1 MGDCRRKMNAL
12 AHEKKDV
19 EKRYRVLRDNVRFTE
34 TGNQLKLIDLL
45 TEKIDILEKLV
56 EKQQVEI

>member
-1 MGDCRRKMNAL
+1 MNAL

-19 EKRYRVLRDNVRFTE
+19 EKRYRALRDNVRFTE